1 MFCIHSL
8 PLVYRTVFVAPNVM
22 LMNVMACRVFRN
34 TKFGNQWV
42 DPTISIP
49 SIPFQAPDAN
59 SSAIPA
65 VGDNQSRGSWE
76 AIEGSKLEN
85 ARGARPVVP

>member
-1 MFCIHSL
+1 M
-8 PLVYRTVFVAPNVM
+8 FVAPNVM

-34 TKFGNQWV
+34 TKFGNQCV

>member
-1 MFCIHSL
+1 M
-8 PLVYRTVFVAPNVM
+8 FVAPNVM

-34 TKFGNQWV
+34 TKFSNQWV

-49 SIPFQAPDAN
+49 SIPLQAPDAN

-65 VGDNQSRGSWE
+65 VGENQSRGSWE
-76 AIEGSKLEN
+76 AIEGGKLEN
-85 ARGARPVVP
+85 PKKMMM